1 MLENKLLLNQ
11 AQKQIILGVYMPLI
25 FSKYGNINLEIA
37 VEKLKFEFNFQANT
51 RDLQDYYKYLIELEM
66 EDLHLTLKHEG
77 VNYG

>member
-37 VEKLKFEFNFQANT
+37 VEKLKFEFNFQENT
-51 RDLQDYYKYLIELEM
+51 RDLQDYYKSLIELEM
-66 EDLHLTLKHEG
+66 EDLHLTLKHVG

>member
-1 MLENKLLLNQ
+1 MLEHKLLLNQ
-11 AQKQIILGVYMPLI
+11 AQKEIILGVYMPLI

-51 RDLQDYYKYLIELEM
+51 KDLEQFYKPLIQLEI
-66 EDLHLTLKHEG
+66 EDLHLTLKHVG

>member
-51 RDLQDYYKYLIELEM
+51 RDLQDYYKSLIELEI
-66 EDLHLTLKHEG
+66 EDLHLTLKHVG